1 MSVKEMQSA
10 LMPGEAFLIVSQANR
25 FYFTDFEASDGFL
38 LISKEKS
45 VFLTDGRYIEAAE
58 SKAKNCDEILLLTK
72 ADENL
77 TELVASLGINRI
89 YTEAENLTVADFSRL
104 SKMLDIEIRAE
115 KADDTI
121 ADLRRCKKEY
131 EKQRIIAAQRIAEKA
146 FEHIL
151 IFIRPGVSEKDIRLE
166 LEFFMLKNGADGLS
180 FETIAISGA
189 NTSMPHGVPTDKK
202 IESGEFVTM
211 DYGALFG
218 GYHSDMTR
226 TVAVGSVTD
235 KMAQVYNT
243 VLAAQQAC
251 FDSLRP
257 GLPCK
262 EADKAARDIIEKA
275 GYGRYFTHS
284 TGHGVGV
291 DIHEAPALS
300 SRSSAILRTGDVVT
314 DEPGIYIPGEFGVRI
329 EDMAFITE
337 TGYENL
343 TKCEKS
349 LIIL

>member
-1 MSVKEMQSA
+1 MQSA
-10 LMPGEAFLIVSQANR
+10 LQAGEAFLIVSQANR
-25 FYFTDFEASDGFL
+25 FYFTDFEASDGYL
-38 LISKEKS
+38 VISKEKA
-45 VFLTDGRYIEAAE
+45 VFLTDGRYIEAARK
-58 SKAKNCDEILLLTK
+58 KAQNCDEIMLLKK
-72 ADENL
+72 ADEDL
-77 TELVASLGINRI
+77 PALMKSLGINKI
-89 YTEAENLTVADFSRL
+89 YTEAENLTVADFSKL
-104 SKMLDIEIRAE
+104 SKMFDSEVSPRKTDEAV
-115 KADDTI
+115 AN
-121 ADLRRCKKEY
+121 LRRHKKEY
-131 EKQRIIAAQRIAEKA
+131 EKQRIIGAQRIAEKA

-151 IFIRPGVSEKDIRLE
+151 TFIRPGVSEKDIRLE

-202 IESGEFVTM
+202 IECGEFVTM
-211 DYGALFG
+211 DYGALLG

-226 TVAVGSVTD
+226 TVAVGSVSD
-235 KMAQVYNT
+235 KMAEVYNT

-251 FDSLRP
+251 FDVLRP

-262 EADKAARDIIEKA
+262 DADKAARDVIEKA
-275 GYGRYFTHS
+275 GYGSYFTHS

-291 DIHEAPALS
+291 DIHEAPTLS
-300 SRSSAILRTGDVVT
+300 TRSEAVLEAGDVVT

>member
-1 MSVKEMQSA
+1 MQSELQA
-10 LMPGEAFLIVSQANR
+10 GEAFLIVSPANR
-25 FYFTDFEASDGFL
+25 FYFTDFESSDGFL
-38 LISKEKS
+38 LISKEKT

-58 SKAKNCDEILLLTK
+58 QKAKNCDEISLLKK
-72 ADENL
+72 ADEDL
-77 TELVASLGINRI
+77 TSLAASLGVNKI
-89 YTEAENLTVADFSRL
+89 YTEAENLTVAEFSRL
-104 SKMLDIEIRAE
+104 SEMFDFEVSPRKT
-115 KADDTI
+115 DDAV
-121 ADLRRCKKEY
+121 ADLRRCKLDY
-131 EKQRIIAAQRIAEKA
+131 EKQRVVAAQRIAEKA
-146 FEHIL
+146 FEHIVT
-151 IFIRPGVSEKDIRLE
+151 FIKPGVSEKDIRLE

-202 IESGEFVTM
+202 VENGDFITM
-211 DYGALFG
+211 DYGALYR

-251 FDSLRP
+251 FDVLRP

-262 EADKAARDIIEKA
+262 DADRAARDVIENA

-300 SRSSAILRTGDVVT
+300 TRSDAVLRPGDIVT

-343 TKCEKS
+343 TNCEKS

>member
-1 MSVKEMQSA
+1 MQSKLQA
-10 LMPGEAFLIVSQANR
+10 GEAFLIVSPANR
-25 FYFTDFEASDGFL
+25 FYFTDFETSDGFL
-38 LISKEKS
+38 LISKEKA

-58 SKAKNCDEILLLTK
+58 KNAKNCDEVLLLKK
-72 ADENL
+72 ADEDL
-77 TELVASLGINRI
+77 PALAARLGVNKI
-89 YTEAENLTVADFSRL
+89 YTEAENLTVADFSKL
-104 SKMLDIEIRAE
+104 SKMFDFEVTPQ
-115 KADDTI
+115 KTDD
-121 ADLRRCKKEY
+121 AVSDLRRHKKDY
-131 EKQRIIAAQRIAEKA
+131 EKQRVISAQRIAEKA

-151 IFIRPGVSEKDIRLE
+151 TFIKPGVSEKDIRLE

-202 IESGEFVTM
+202 VENGEFVTM
-211 DYGALFG
+211 DYGALLG

-226 TVAVGSVTD
+226 TVAVGPVTD

-251 FDSLRP
+251 FDVLRP
-257 GLPCK
+257 GLPCRD
-262 EADKAARDIIEKA
+262 ADKAARDVIEKA
-275 GYGRYFTHS
+275 GYGSYFTHS

-291 DIHEAPALS
+291 DIHEAPSLS
-300 SRSSAILRTGDVVT
+300 TRSEAVLEAGDIVT

-329 EDMAFITE
+329 EDMAFITGN
-337 TGYENL
+337 GYENL

>member
-1 MSVKEMQSA
+1 MSIPEMQSTLQA
-10 LMPGEAFLIVSQANR
+10 GEAFLIISPVNR

-38 LISKEKS
+38 LISKEKA
-45 VFLTDGRYIEAAE
+45 VFLTDGRYIEAAQK
-58 SKAKNCDEILLLTK
+58 KAKNCDEVVLLEK
-72 ADENL
+72 ADEDL
-77 TELVASLGINRI
+77 PELAASLGINTI
-89 YTEAENLTVADFSRL
+89 YTEAANLTVADFSRL
-104 SKMLDIEIRAE
+104 SKMLDVEIRAE
-115 KADDTI
+115 KADEEI
-121 ADLRRCKKEY
+121 AKLRRNKKEY

-202 IESGEFVTM
+202 VESGEFVTM
-211 DYGALFG
+211 DYGALLG

-235 KMAQVYNT
+235 KMAEVYNT
-243 VLAAQQAC
+243 VIAAQQAC
-251 FDSLRP
+251 FDVLRP

-262 EADKAARDIIEKA
+262 DADKAARDVIEKA
-275 GYGRYFTHS
+275 GYGRFFTHS

-291 DIHEAPALS
+291 EIHEAPTLS
-300 SRSSAILRTGDVVT
+300 SRSKDRLQAGDIVT